1 MWILHQH
8 RFVISA
14 DCRNPKL
21 QYIEQPIVELT
32 YSRPLLQ
39 KEVSY
44 YHIKKPRKY
53 ILGTRVPIYE
63 EVELY

>member
-32 YSRPLLQ
+32 YSRPSLQ
-39 KEVSY
+39 KDVS
-44 YHIKKPRKY
+44 HLPIKKPREY
-53 ILGTRVPIYE
+53 SFGTRVPIF
-63 EVELY
+63 